1 MKVKIFSLNDGLTEY
16 NDVISIKLVSKDYN
30 LLILKDYIP
39 IIGEV
44 EGSIELKYLDNNLL
58 MENIFAYYMNQDN
71 VFNIIIKEK

>member
-44 EGSIELKYLDNNLL
+44 DGSIELKYQDNNLL
-58 MENIFAYYMNQDN
+58 MENVFAYYMNQDN

>member
-1 MKVKIFSLNDGLTEY
+1 MIVKIFSLNDGLIEY
-16 NDVISIKLVSKDYN
+16 NDVISIKLVSRDYN

-44 EGSIELKYLDNNLL
+44 EGSIELKYKDNNLL

-71 VFNIIIKEK
+71 VFNLILKDK